1 MTDTADL
8 TVRILQDIR
17 DGVRE
22 TNRRLGKVEDCLDET
37 NQRLGKVE
45 DRLGETNRRL
55 GTLETR
61 FDNLL
66 EFAGDRYRDHEERIS
81 ACERGIAELRG
92 SG

>member
-1 MTDTADL
+1 MADATDL

-22 TNRRLGKVEDCLDET
+22 TNQRLDSLETRVDRRLD
-37 NQRLGKVE
+37 
-45 DRLGETNRRL
+45 ETNRRL
-55 GTLETR
+55 GNLESR

-81 ACERGIAELRG
+81 ACERSIAELHGTR
-92 SG
+92 